1 MRLFILLLLFAFL
14 QSSAQ
19 TNLPAARNIESAF
32 SKNTRSHT
40 GQPGKNYWQNT
51 AKYNLKINF
60 NPATRLISAVADI
73 DYSNQSPDTLKK
85 IVFKLY
91 TDLYKAGVTR
101 SWPIEAQD
109 ITNGMHITKMM
120 INEEQQDAGL
130 SIVQGTNMTVPVKPL
145 LPKQRIHFTIEYSY
159 VLNKGSHIRTG
170 QVAEGAYFIAYS
182 FPRITVYDD
191 IDGWN
196 MPEYLGTYEFYNDF
210 CDFNVDITVPK
221 NYGVW
226 ATGDLKNCS
235 EVYTTAVCERL
246 KDAETKDEIITVID
260 EDNLRQNNF
269 TADKPVNTFR
279 YEAKN
284 VTDFAFAVS
293 NHYIW
298 KSTSIIVDTVTK
310 RRTRVDAV
318 FNPAHKDY
326 EDVIN
331 EARKTVEY
339 MSFQFP
345 RWPYPYNHET
355 VFDGLDKMEYPMMVN
370 DVPVNG
376 AVGSFSLTA
385 HEIFHTMFPFY
396 MGINETKYGWM
407 DEGWAT
413 LGEWLLTP
421 MYLPN
426 EIDSFAMEAY
436 QNVAGKEIDLPIM
449 TLTTQL
455 QGMYYENETSFSIN
469 SYPKPALGYLYVK
482 DMLGDELFF
491 KALHH
496 YIKTWNGKHP
506 VPYDFF
512 NCMNEGSGK
521 NLNWF
526 WKTWFFDMG
535 YPDLAI
541 AEVKA
546 RQIIITSKGSKPVP
560 IDITV
565 YFEDGSKE
573 KMHQS
578 IAVWEKGNKTVSL
591 SVKSSKKIKQVE
603 LGSFY
608 NADVDKSNNSWKA
621 D

>member
-19 TNLPAARNIESAF
+19 TNLPVARNIESAF

-269 TADKPVNTFR
+269 AADKPVNTFR

-339 MSFQFP
+339 MSFLFP

-376 AVGSFSLTA
+376 AAGSFSLTA

-449 TLTTQL
+449 TPTTQL

-541 AEVKA
+541 SEVKA

-591 SVKSSKKIKQVE
+591 SVKSSKKIKHVE